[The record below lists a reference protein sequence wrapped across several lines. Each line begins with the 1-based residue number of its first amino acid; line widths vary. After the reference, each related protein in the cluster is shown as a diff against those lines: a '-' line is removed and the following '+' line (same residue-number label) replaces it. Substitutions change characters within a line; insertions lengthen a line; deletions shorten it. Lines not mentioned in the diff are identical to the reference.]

1 MDEHDQHDLRLLAIL
16 HYVLGGVTAALMLPL
31 LPLVWIS
38 YRSFEDFNEAAAH
51 PAVTG
56 SGDITLWGFTSAVC
70 LAAFVSLAVLC
81 PVHGALLAYIGRS
94 IARRR
99 RRLLCLVF
107 SGLHVIN
114 LPFGTALSVFA
125 FLVLRRPS
133 VKESFTRRR

>member
-1 MDEHDQHDLRLLAIL
+1 MDEHDQHDLRLLALL

-38 YRSFEDFNEAAAH
+38 YRSFENFNEAAAR
-51 PAVTG
+51 PAV
-56 SGDITLWGFTSAVC
+56 SSPVDITAWGLTSAAC
-70 LAAFVSLAVLC
+70 LAASVTLAVLC
-81 PVHGALLAYIGRS
+81 PVHGGLLAYIGRS

-114 LPFGTALSVFA
+114 VPFGTALSVFT
-125 FLVLRRPS
+125 FIVLA
-133 VKESFTRRR
+133 VQA